1 MNGRS
6 SQLTLLLLLILCFPG
21 LAYSSDFALG
31 VATGIAVSDSGS
43 SSHEPKTP
51 NKVVQFSEGGEASV
65 SVTKEFKRGQWKKL
79 EGPEGGY
86 FVCEGEFRNKTGG
99 TCQELVNHWIGK
111 WEGRKE
117 LPLKEAL
124 ELEAGTAI
132 RLQTIE
138 HVGSSIRVKYAETND
153 PIDENGSAVVG
164 AASNTA
170 DEESESNQAFQYSG
184 QAASPFQS
192 MHDTLFGLLTG
203 PMAKLLAF
211 MMITMGIV
219 QGIARQ
225 SFSSMVVGVGAGMSL
240 TVMPMLLETIMQGP
254 LPDGTSNDGTA
265 IDNPNNDS
273 GGWGIFVVIVPALL
287 IFILFKLFS
296 SRRENELDE
305 ILASVRDQQLQE
317 QSEPVSIDELRDRQ
331 AEAEEDSVQSTSS
344 SRPRVISES
353 KSEPIIE
360 IEKNKR
366 KVILD

>member
-43 SSHEPKTP
+43 SSQEPKTP

-86 FVCEGEFRNKTGG
+86 FVCEGEFRKKTGG

-111 WEGRKE
+111 WEDRKE

-124 ELEAGTAI
+124 ELEAGTTI

-153 PIDENGSAVVG
+153 PIDENGSAALE
-164 AASNTA
+164 AASNA
-170 DEESESNQAFQYSG
+170 SDEESETNQAFQYSG
-184 QAASPFQS
+184 PADSPFQT
-192 MHDTLFGLLTG
+192 MHDTLFGFLTG
-203 PMAKLLAF
+203 PMTK
-211 MMITMGIV
+211 IV
-219 QGIARQ
+219 
-225 SFSSMVVGVGAGMSL
+225 AGMMVL
-240 TVMPMLLETIMQGP
+240 MGIMQGILRQSIMHFAIGIGGGIALMNMP
-254 LPDGTSNDGTA
+254 ILLEALMAPQFPGPQNNDGTTVE
-265 IDNPNNDS
+265 NPSNDT
-273 GGWGIFVVIVPALL
+273 GIGWMLVLWLPIIV
-287 IFILFKLFS
+287 IFIAYKFNS
-296 SRRENELDE
+296 SRREDELDE
-305 ILASVRDQQLQE
+305 ILSSVRLEQEREQL
-317 QSEPVSIDELRDRQ
+317 EPVSIDELRERQ
-331 AEAEEDSVQSTSS
+331 AEAEEDSNESPSS
-344 SRPRVISES
+344 PRPKVISES
-353 KSEPIIE
+353 KSEPSIE
-360 IEKNKR
+360 VEKNKR